1 MKQILFSLLALSLL
15 VPSLAFA
22 EGAPTISEV
31 SPLEAVV
38 DVPVT
43 LSVTATDSDGVA
55 SCSMKISSIDRGSM
69 TYNSSNGLWEF
80 EWTFDDTRTA
90 SSVRAYCTDNLGNAV
105 NGPPKIL
112 EILEIPRSLEIGDP
126 DVTPTETTDE
136 VDATDFTEEMIILTS
151 PVLIKTPCPGGED
164 FTHPCRTV
172 YFLDNL
178 GTRHAFPNEKA
189 YFTWYTDWSNIHVIT
204 TDIMAALP
212 LGGNVRY
219 HPGTKM
225 VKYPSANQVYVVGVF
240 GDLIEVDSEATAEAL
255 YGANWNQQ
263 IDDVSEAFFGNYTYG
278 AADVTIDTYNPE
290 TARNSVTSI
299 NDNIWEVW
307 HGM

>member
-1 MKQILFSLLALSLL
+1 MKQIFFGFLALTLL

-38 DVPVT
+38 DTLVT

-55 SCSMKISSIDRGSM
+55 SCSMKISSVDRGAM
-69 TYNSSNGLWEF
+69 TYNASNGRYEF
-80 EWTFDDTRTA
+80 DWTFDDNRTA
-90 SSVRAYCTDNLGNAV
+90 SSVRAYCTDNLGNSV
-105 NGPPKIL
+105 NGPSKVL
-112 EILEIPRSLEIGDP
+112 SILEIPRSLEIGDP
-126 DVTPTETTDE
+126 EVTPTETVDE

-189 YFTWYTDWSNIHVIT
+189 YFTWYTDWSNIHVIN
-204 TDIMAALP
+204 TDIMAVLP

-225 VKYPSANQVYVVGVF
+225 VKYPSAHQVYVVGVF

-278 AADVTIDTYNPE
+278 EAGVTIDSYDPE
-290 TARNSVTSI
+290 AARNSVSSI

-307 HGM
+307 HVI

>member
-1 MKQILFSLLALSLL
+1 
-15 VPSLAFA
+15 
-22 EGAPTISEV
+22 

-43 LSVTATDSDGVA
+43 LSVTATDPDGVA
-55 SCSMKISSIDRGSM
+55 SCSMKISSIDQGAM
-69 TYNSSNGLWEF
+69 TYNTTSGRWEF
-80 EWTFDDTRTA
+80 EWTFDNTRTA
-90 SSVRAYCTDNLGNAV
+90 SSVRANCVDTLGNAV
-105 NGPPKIL
+105 NGPPKVL
-112 EILEIPRSLEIGDP
+112 AILEIPRSLEIGDP
-126 DVTPTETTDE
+126 DVTPTETSSE

-178 GTRHAFPNEKA
+178 GDRHAFPNEGA
-189 YFTWYTDWSNIHVIT
+189 YFTWYSDFSNIHVIA
-204 TDIMAALP
+204 TDVMSALH

-225 VKYPSANQVYVVGVF
+225 VKYPSVNKVYAVSRYGVLRPIAN
-240 GDLIEVDSEATAEAL
+240 EATAVAL

-263 IDDVSEAFFGNYTYG
+263 IDDISEAFFGNYDYG
-278 AADVTIDTYNPE
+278 SEITSEHDFDRDSE
-290 TARNSVTSI
+290 QDSVSSI
-299 NDNIWEVW
+299 NDNIELPT
-307 HGM
+307 M